1 MPIKP
6 EQLSQNLNRELKRC
20 YLVFGDETLIVEEC
34 ADTVRAAA
42 RAAGCTEREIIEISG
57 AGDWQQLLQSAG
69 ALSLFADRKLI
80 EIRLPSGKPGTEGS
94 KALQEYL
101 TLDTED
107 VLLVIAGKV
116 DKQSQR
122 AKWFTRID
130 QEGLAIQV
138 WPVGRRDLPDFL
150 QQRLKSA
157 GLRADRDAVQ
167 LLAERV
173 EGNLLAAVQEVDKL
187 RLLATSEHVTV
198 DTVLSSVLANARYST
213 FGLADTALSGDAVAA
228 IRTLRGLQAESTQPP
243 AVLWPL
249 NRDITLLASL
259 HDDCAKGQPLS
270 RAMNQRGVWRSR
282 MPLVQGAA
290 ERQNAKGIARLQK
303 LAFLA
308 DATVKGFEK
317 GNPWDILDQVVVL
330 LAQGPKSGSGGPPR
344 RSSRS

>member
-1 MPIKP
+1 MSIKP
-6 EQLSQNLNRELKRC
+6 EQLAQSLSGELKRC

-34 ADTVRAAA
+34 ADTIRAAA
-42 RAAGCTEREIIEISG
+42 RSAGCTEREIIDIAG

-69 ALSLFADRKLI
+69 SLSLFADRKLI

-101 TLDTED
+101 SLDTED
-107 VLLVIAGKV
+107 VLLIIAGKV

-130 QEGLAIQV
+130 QDGLAVQI
-138 WPVGRRDLPDFL
+138 WPIGRRELPGFL
-150 QQRLKSA
+150 QQRLQSA

-187 RLLATSEHVTV
+187 KLLTTSEHVTV
-198 DTVLSSVLANARYST
+198 DTVLDSVLANARYST

-228 IRTLRGLQAESTQPP
+228 LRTLRGLEAESTQPP

-249 NRDITLLASL
+249 NRDIALLAAL
-259 HDDCAKGQPLS
+259 NDDCARGQALS
-270 RAMNQRGVWRSR
+270 RAMHQRGVWRSR
-282 MPLVQGAA
+282 MALVQGAA
-290 ERQNAKGIARLQK
+290 ERQNATGIARLQK
-303 LAFLA
+303 LAFQA

-317 GNPWDILDQVVVL
+317 GNPWDILDQLVVL
-330 LAQGPKSGSGGPPR
+330 LAQGPSDRLARPTR
-344 RSSRS
+344 TQ

>member
-6 EQLSQNLNRELKRC
+6 EQLAQSLNRELKRC
-20 YLVFGDETLIVEEC
+20 YLVFGDETLIAEEC
-34 ADTVRAAA
+34 ADTIRAAA
-42 RAAGCTEREIIEISG
+42 RAGGCMEREVVEIGGS
-57 AGDWQQLLQSAG
+57 GDWQQLLQSAG

-107 VLLVIAGKV
+107 VLLIIAGKV
-116 DKQSQR
+116 DRQSQR
-122 AKWFTRID
+122 GKWFTRIEQD
-130 QEGLAIQV
+130 GLAVQI
-138 WPVGRRDLPDFL
+138 WPVKRQELPGFL

-167 LLAERV
+167 LLADRV

-187 RLLATSEHVTV
+187 KLLATSEHVTV
-198 DTVLSSVLANARYST
+198 ESVLSSVLANARYST
-213 FGLADTALSGDAVAA
+213 FGLADTALSGDAAAA
-228 IRTLRGLQAESTQPP
+228 IRTLRGLEAESTQPP

-249 NRDITLLASL
+249 SRDVALLACL
-259 HDDCAKGQPLS
+259 HDDRAKGQPLS

-282 MPLVQGAA
+282 MSLVQGAA
-290 ERQNAKGIARLQK
+290 ERQSADGIARLQK
-303 LAFLA
+303 LAFQA

-317 GNPWDILDQVVVL
+317 GNPWDVLDQLVVL
-330 LAQGPKSGSGGPPR
+330 LAQGPDGQSVKLSKAR
-344 RSSRS
+344 

>member
-1 MPIKP
+1 MSIKP
-6 EQLSQNLNRELKRC
+6 EQLAQSLSGELKRC

-34 ADTVRAAA
+34 ADTIRAAA
-42 RAAGCTEREIIEISG
+42 RSAGCTEREIIDIAG

-69 ALSLFADRKLI
+69 SLSLFADRKLI

-101 TLDTED
+101 SLDTED
-107 VLLVIAGKV
+107 VLLIIAGKV

-130 QEGLAIQV
+130 QDGLAVQI
-138 WPVGRRDLPDFL
+138 WPIGRRELPGFL

-187 RLLATSEHVTV
+187 KLLTTSEHVTV
-198 DTVLSSVLANARYST
+198 DTVLNSVLANARYST

-228 IRTLRGLQAESTQPP
+228 LRTLRGLEAESTQPP

-249 NRDITLLASL
+249 NRDIALLAGL
-259 HDDCAKGQPLS
+259 YDDCAKGQALS

-282 MPLVQGAA
+282 MALVQGAA
-290 ERQNAKGIARLQK
+290 ERQNASGIARLQK
-303 LAFLA
+303 LAFQA
-308 DATVKGFEK
+308 DATAKGFEK
-317 GNPWDILDQVVVL
+317 GNPWDILDQLVVL
-330 LAQGPKSGSGGPPR
+330 LAQGPGD
-344 RSSRS
+344 RSVRPSRTQ

>member
-1 MPIKP
+1 MSIKP
-6 EQLSQNLNRELKRC
+6 EQLAQSLSGELKRC

-34 ADTVRAAA
+34 ADTIRAAA
-42 RAAGCTEREIIEISG
+42 RSAGCTEREIIDIAG

-69 ALSLFADRKLI
+69 SLSLFADRKLI

-101 TLDTED
+101 SLDTED
-107 VLLVIAGKV
+107 VLLIIAGKV

-130 QEGLAIQV
+130 QDGLAVQI
-138 WPVGRRDLPDFL
+138 WPIGRRELPGFL
-150 QQRLKSA
+150 QQRLKGA
-157 GLRADRDAVQ
+157 GLRADSDAVQ

-187 RLLATSEHVTV
+187 KLLTTSEHVTV
-198 DTVLSSVLANARYST
+198 DTVLNSVLANARYST

-228 IRTLRGLQAESTQPP
+228 LRTLRGLEAESTQPP

-249 NRDITLLASL
+249 NRDIALLAGL
-259 HDDCAKGQPLS
+259 YDDCAKGQALS

-282 MPLVQGAA
+282 MALVQGAA
-290 ERQNAKGIARLQK
+290 ERQNASGIARLQK
-303 LAFLA
+303 LAFQA

-317 GNPWDILDQVVVL
+317 GNPWDILDQLVVL
-330 LAQGPKSGSGGPPR
+330 LAQGPGD
-344 RSSRS
+344 RSVRPSRTQ

>member
-1 MPIKP
+1 MSIKP
-6 EQLSQNLNRELKRC
+6 EQLAQSLSGELKRC

-34 ADTVRAAA
+34 ADTIRAAA
-42 RAAGCTEREIIEISG
+42 RSAGCTEREIIDIAG

-69 ALSLFADRKLI
+69 SLSLFADRKLI
-80 EIRLPSGKPGTEGS
+80 EIRLPSGKPGAEGS

-101 TLDTED
+101 SLDTED
-107 VLLVIAGKV
+107 VLLIIAGKV

-130 QEGLAIQV
+130 QDGLAVQI
-138 WPVGRRDLPDFL
+138 WPIGRRELPGFL
-150 QQRLKSA
+150 QQRLKGA

-187 RLLATSEHVTV
+187 KLLTTSEHVTV
-198 DTVLSSVLANARYST
+198 DTVLNSVLANARYST

-228 IRTLRGLQAESTQPP
+228 LRTLRGLEAESTQPP

-249 NRDITLLASL
+249 NRDIALLAGL
-259 HDDCAKGQPLS
+259 YDDCAKGQALS

-282 MPLVQGAA
+282 MALVQGAA
-290 ERQNAKGIARLQK
+290 ERQNASGIARLQK
-303 LAFLA
+303 LAFQA

-317 GNPWDILDQVVVL
+317 GNPWDILDQLVVL
-330 LAQGPKSGSGGPPR
+330 LAQGPGD
-344 RSSRS
+344 RSVRPSRTQ

>member
-1 MPIKP
+1 MSIKP
-6 EQLSQNLNRELKRC
+6 EQLAQSLSGELKRC

-34 ADTVRAAA
+34 ADTIRAAA
-42 RAAGCTEREIIEISG
+42 RSAGCTEREIIDIAG

-69 ALSLFADRKLI
+69 SLSLFADRKLI

-101 TLDTED
+101 SLDTED
-107 VLLVIAGKV
+107 VLLIIAGKV

-130 QEGLAIQV
+130 QDGLAVQI
-138 WPVGRRDLPDFL
+138 WPIGRRELPGFL

-187 RLLATSEHVTV
+187 KLLTTSEHVTV
-198 DTVLSSVLANARYST
+198 DTVLNSVLANARYST

-228 IRTLRGLQAESTQPP
+228 LRTLRGLEAESTQPP

-249 NRDITLLASL
+249 NRDIALLAGL
-259 HDDCAKGQPLS
+259 YDDCAKGQALS

-282 MPLVQGAA
+282 MALVQGAA
-290 ERQNAKGIARLQK
+290 ERQNASGIARLQK
-303 LAFLA
+303 LAFQA

-317 GNPWDILDQVVVL
+317 GNPWDILDQLVVL
-330 LAQGPKSGSGGPPR
+330 LAQGPGD
-344 RSSRS
+344 RSVRPSRTQ

>member
-1 MPIKP
+1 MSIKP
-6 EQLSQNLNRELKRC
+6 EQLAQSLSGELKRC

-34 ADTVRAAA
+34 ADTIRAAA
-42 RAAGCTEREIIEISG
+42 RSAGCTEREIIDIAG

-69 ALSLFADRKLI
+69 SLSLFADRKLI

-101 TLDTED
+101 SLDTED
-107 VLLVIAGKV
+107 VLLIIAGKV

-130 QEGLAIQV
+130 QDGLAVQI
-138 WPVGRRDLPDFL
+138 WPIGRRELPGFL

-187 RLLATSEHVTV
+187 KLLTTSEHVTV
-198 DTVLSSVLANARYST
+198 DTVLDSVLANARYST

-228 IRTLRGLQAESTQPP
+228 LRTLRGLEAESTQPP

-249 NRDITLLASL
+249 NRDIALLAAL
-259 HDDCAKGQPLS
+259 NDDCAKGQALS
-270 RAMNQRGVWRSR
+270 RAMHQRGVWRSR
-282 MPLVQGAA
+282 MALVQGAA
-290 ERQNAKGIARLQK
+290 ERQNATGIARLQK
-303 LAFLA
+303 LAFQA

-317 GNPWDILDQVVVL
+317 GNPWDILDQLVVL
-330 LAQGPKSGSGGPPR
+330 LAQGPSDRLARPTR
-344 RSSRS
+344 TQ